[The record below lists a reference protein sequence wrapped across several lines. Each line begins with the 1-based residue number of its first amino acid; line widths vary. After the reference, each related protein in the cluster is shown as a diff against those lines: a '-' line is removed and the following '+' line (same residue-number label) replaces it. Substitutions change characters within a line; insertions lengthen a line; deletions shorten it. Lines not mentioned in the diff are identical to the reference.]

1 MQTKNP
7 FYNQKWNP
15 QNDNSQVNEMQIE
28 YKTAASTRTETAVQ
42 NKKGVNESGGES
54 GDQAQEV
61 GPITLPNGSIYT
73 GQRFNNKKHGRGQ

>member
-1 MQTKNP
+1 
-7 FYNQKWNP
+7 
-15 QNDNSQVNEMQIE
+15 MQID
-28 YKTAASTRTETAVQ
+28 YKTTTSVNTRAETAV
-42 NKKGVNESGGES
+42 KKGVNESGGES